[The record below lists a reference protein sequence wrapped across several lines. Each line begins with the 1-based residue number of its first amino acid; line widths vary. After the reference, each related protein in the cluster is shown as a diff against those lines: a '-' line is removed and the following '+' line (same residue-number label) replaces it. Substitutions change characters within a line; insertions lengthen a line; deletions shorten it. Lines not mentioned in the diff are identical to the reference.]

1 VTVARTAAVLGAAA
15 AGGVA
20 ALLGT
25 YAHLVVVGGGR
36 WPAGLLLALLLTA
49 SVALT
54 VRALPLPAGAA
65 GALVVGWLVVVVIAM
80 SRRREGDLLVVQNG
94 RGLAWLG
101 LGLVVLVGAL
111 VLPAVRR
118 PESEV
123 RVTV

>member
-1 VTVARTAAVLGAAA
+1 MTVSRAAALCGAAA
-15 AGGVA
+15 AGAAA

-25 YAHLVVVGGGR
+25 YAHLLVVGPGR

-65 GALVVGWLVVVVIAM
+65 GALVTGWLVVVVLAM

-101 LGLVVLVGAL
+101 LGVVVLVGAL
-111 VLPAVRR
+111 VLPAGRR
-118 PESEV
+118 PEGEV
-123 RVTV
+123 RVAP

>member
-1 VTVARTAAVLGAAA
+1 VTVPRTAALLGAAA
-15 AGGVA
+15 AGA
-20 ALLGT
+20 ATALLGT
-25 YAHLVVVGGGR
+25 YAHLLVVGGGR

-54 VRALPLPAGAA
+54 VRALPLPDGAA
-65 GALVVGWLVVVVIAM
+65 GALVVGWLVVVVLAM

-101 LGLVVLVGAL
+101 LGVVVLVGAL

-118 PESEV
+118 PEGEV
-123 RVTV
+123 RVAP

>member
-1 VTVARTAAVLGAAA
+1 MTVSRAAALCGAAA
-15 AGGVA
+15 AGAAA

-25 YAHLVVVGGGR
+25 YAHLLVVGPGR

-54 VRALPLPAGAA
+54 VRALSLPSGAA
-65 GALVVGWLVVVVIAM
+65 GALVTGWLVVVVLAM

-101 LGLVVLVGAL
+101 LGVVVLVGAL
-111 VLPAVRR
+111 VLPAGRR
-118 PESEV
+118 PEGEV
-123 RVTV
+123 RVAP